1 MPTSGARVNIEEM
14 RPARSVL
21 TDTYWLQDGGY
32 WHFSLLASNFDLFF
46 IVMALLSVAK
56 KNKKSQ
62 HTLQHGHDH
71 YRRFDCT
78 EERHRQRALKK
89 ERKER
94 FELLGSRCDSRVRSK
109 KLPGRSIEIGRR

>member
-56 KNKKSQ
+56 KNKNRN
-62 HTLQHGHDH
+62 T
-71 YRRFDCT
+71 RFNMDT
-78 EERHRQRALKK
+78 TTTDDSTVQKNGTGK
-89 ERKER
+89 E
-94 FELLGSRCDSRVRSK
+94 L
-109 KLPGRSIEIGRR
+109 